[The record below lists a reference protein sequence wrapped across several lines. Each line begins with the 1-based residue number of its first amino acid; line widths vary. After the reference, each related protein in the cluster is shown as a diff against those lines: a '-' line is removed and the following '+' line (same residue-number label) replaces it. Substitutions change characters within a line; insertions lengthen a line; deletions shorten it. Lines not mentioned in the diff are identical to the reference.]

1 VRETVAQLGGQY
13 REQEVKLVTELP
25 ASVTKVRTDESKLK
39 QIIINL
45 VGNAFK
51 FTHKGTVTVRVV
63 AEKATARPLRIDVAD
78 TGIGIPRDRLEAV
91 FEAFQQ
97 ADASTTRTYGG
108 TGLGLTISRALC
120 QLMGYRL
127 TLASEVAEGT
137 TFSVWLIPESEVEL
151 ADEQPLHPASAS
163 ALAADHN
170 VPAPPEPG
178 AGALRHKL
186 ILVIDDESDA
196 RVLLEH
202 LIEGYGCR
210 VIAASSGEQGLRM
223 AREFRPDLIT
233 VDLIMPRMDG
243 WHLIKEL
250 KADAQLRNIPILVV
264 SIVANEQAGKILG
277 AVDVVEKPLIRENL
291 LAAMSRNLGDG
302 KSKVLVID
310 DDPDA
315 LRIVTACLAE
325 QGLQTEMA
333 ANGREALE
341 VLQRFTPDLIFLDLL
356 MPEMD
361 GITFLDH
368 IRADPRHSHLPVVI
382 ITAQQLSASEIQQLS
397 SETRGIIGK
406 AANLKEN
413 LQEMLR
419 QILRAE
425 DSDASRLHLTA

>member
-1 VRETVAQLGGQY
+1 
-13 REQEVKLVTELP
+13 
-25 ASVTKVRTDESKLK
+25 
-39 QIIINL
+39 
-45 VGNAFK
+45 
-51 FTHKGTVTVRVV
+51 
-63 AEKATARPLRIDVAD
+63 
-78 TGIGIPRDRLEAV
+78 
-91 FEAFQQ
+91 
-97 ADASTTRTYGG
+97 
-108 TGLGLTISRALC
+108 
-120 QLMGYRL
+120 
-127 TLASEVAEGT
+127 
-137 TFSVWLIPESEVEL
+137 L

-243 WHLIKEL
+243 WQLIKEL